1 MEIDGKGI
9 KALILVCGLFLS
21 LLVCNGVTA
30 SNNTTVNHTNTSK
43 TSKSVNLTVIN
54 QKSVSASKNV
64 TKTSYSANSSQ
75 LPSYYDLR
83 ALGKVA
89 PIKDQG
95 FSGTCWAFAVLGSL
109 ESNLLPGEK
118 WNFSE
123 NNMKNLL
130 SSAYK
135 DGFDRDANDAGCWE
149 EALAYL
155 SRYSGPVTAA
165 QDPYDEF
172 STTSPTDLKSVKHVQ
187 DAIQIMA
194 RNING
199 QMNNTSIKEAIIK
212 YGAMYSLMVYDES
225 YLNFN
230 TEGYYY
236 NGTGDYNHAID
247 IVGWDD
253 NYSKTNFLNG
263 APGDGAFIIKNSWGP
278 SWGDNGYFYVSHYDK
293 YLANSNDNIIFM
305 DAEKTSNYK
314 NIYQYDPLGD
324 VGNYGYGTETAWF
337 SNVFTSKGKELLK
350 AASFYVTQPNTAYNL
365 YVYLNPIG
373 NNPRSGK
380 LMTSIS
386 GTMDNAGYYTILLN
400 KFVKLLKNEKFS
412 IVVRVNSPNESAPIT
427 IEYPMMGYSS
437 KATASPGQSYIS
449 FNGVSWEDMTNVI
462 ENANVCLK
470 AFTTNIG
477 TDVSIM
483 TKTSNPNPKLGSIIY
498 YTITVKNNGPIDAF
512 NVLERGYISKQL
524 SLLSYVES
532 SGSYDIKTNK
542 WSIGLLKA
550 GKTATI
556 VLKFLVT
563 GTSNINSTFLVSSST
578 YDYNLTNNI
587 AVLTGDPNQNNSN
600 HWRYVNSV
608 RSKTW
613 DNVNNT
619 KNSTLPMQNTGAP
632 IIPLLIGFLAIVG
645 GLIYKKK

>member
-1 MEIDGKGI
+1 MEIDGKRF
-9 KALILVCGLFLS
+9 KAIILVCGLFLS

-30 SNNTTVNHTNTSK
+30 SNSTTINHTNTSK
-43 TSKSVNLTVIN
+43 TSKSVNLTVIS
-54 QKSVSASKNV
+54 QKSVSTSKNI
-64 TKTSYSANSSQ
+64 TKTSYLTNSSQ

-95 FSGTCWAFAVLGSL
+95 FSGTCWAFAVMGSL

-130 SSAYK
+130 SRAYK

-165 QDPYDEF
+165 EDPYDEF
-172 STTSPTDLKSVKHVQ
+172 STTSPTNLKSVKHVQ

-199 QMNNTSIKEAIIK
+199 QMNNTSIKEAIMK
-212 YGAMYSLMVYDES
+212 YGAMYSLMVYDDS

-253 NYSKTNFLNG
+253 NYSKNNFLNG

-278 SWGDNGYFYVSHYDK
+278 SWGDNGYFYVSYYDK

-305 DAEKTSNYK
+305 DAEKTSNYN

-324 VGNYGYGTETAWF
+324 VGTYGYGSETAWF

-350 AASFYVTQPNTAYNL
+350 AASFYVTQPKTAYNL
-365 YVYLNPIG
+365 YVYLNPTG

-380 LMTSIS
+380 LMTIIS
-386 GTMDNAGYYTILLN
+386 GTMDYAGYYTVQLN
-400 KFVKLLKNEKFS
+400 KFVTLLKNQKFS

-427 IEYPMMGYSS
+427 IEYPMMDYSS

-462 ENANVCLK
+462 PNANVCLK

-477 TDVSIM
+477 ADVSII
-483 TKTSNPNPKLGSIIY
+483 TKASNLNPKLGSIIY
-498 YTITVKNNGPIDAF
+498 YTMTVKNNGPNDAF

-524 SLLSYVES
+524 SLLSYLDS
-532 SGSYDIKTNK
+532 SGNYDIKTNK
-542 WSIGLLKA
+542 WSIGILKA
-550 GKTATI
+550 GATATI

-563 GTSNINSTFLVSSST
+563 GTSNFNSTFLVSSST
-578 YDYNLTNNI
+578 YDYNLTNNMAI
-587 AVLTGDPNQNNSN
+587 IGDPNQNSTN
-600 HWRYVNSV
+600 HWRYGNSI
-608 RSKTW
+608 RSQTR
-613 DNVNNT
+613 DNVNDPQ
-619 KNSTLPMQNTGAP
+619 NSTLPMQDTGAP
-632 IIPLLIGFLAIVG
+632 VIPLLLGFLVIAG